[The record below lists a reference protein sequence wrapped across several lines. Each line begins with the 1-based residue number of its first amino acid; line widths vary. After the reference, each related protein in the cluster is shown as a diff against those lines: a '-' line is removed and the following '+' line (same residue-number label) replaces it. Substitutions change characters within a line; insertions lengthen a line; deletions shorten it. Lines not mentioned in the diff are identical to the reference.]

1 MLITP
6 NEILISFENSTVF
19 QIKLDDF
26 HQICAEIF
34 AIWAIICFG
43 CNFANWLSEMKIMN
57 EIVEIASKV
66 GCGTVGTVQCRQAP
80 VLCLYFHREIPALT
94 GRLFCVLYTHSL
106 TY

>member
-19 QIKLDDF
+19 QIKLDVSIKSVQKF
-26 HQICAEIF
+26 CNM
-34 AIWAIICFG
+34 AIICFG

-66 GCGTVGTVQCRQAP
+66 GWHRTAPCRYRGKAELTAAP
-80 VLCLYFHREIPALT
+80 LYL
-94 GRLFCVLYTHSL
+94 SL
-106 TY
+106 LSP

>member
-19 QIKLDDF
+19 QIKLDVSIKSVQKF
-26 HQICAEIF
+26 CNM
-34 AIWAIICFG
+34 AIICFG

-66 GCGTVGTVQCRQAP
+66 GWHSRYSPVQAAQAP
-80 VLCLYFHREIPALT
+80 ATSTFTVRSRLWSPVLWTDWLT
-94 GRLFCVLYTHSL
+94 D
-106 TY
+106 